1 MAPRG
6 PGPYRLDRSITDRQ
20 WGVHVTALDTLQ
32 EALEEATAVAAD
44 YQVPESRV
52 RHLQDRATDLAVRD
66 GFLAGTLQRTI
77 LDVAAQ
83 HHAECD
89 RAECRTC
96 DTIRY
101 GLTTTLAALRVAIVA
116 ERGPRLVRRAS

>member
-1 MAPRG
+1 
-6 PGPYRLDRSITDRQ
+6 
-20 WGVHVTALDTLQ
+20 VTAALDILQ

-44 YQVPESRV
+44 FQVPESRV
-52 RHLQDRATDLAVRD
+52 RLLEERVHDLAVRD
-66 GFLAGTLQRTI
+66 GFLAAALQRTI

-89 RAECRTC
+89 RPQCRTC